1 MDKVV
6 NELYKQ
12 IKDFEEDYDDW
23 EKTCQKPLRRK
34 RIIFFSSLSALF
46 ILIAPFVV
54 GVIENKW
61 GDSWRWS
68 ILFFSIVYLIWV
80 WFAFRIFDKEFKKVP
95 TKFDNICNRTAQ
107 KLKAVYGDN
116 VSKFIDLL
124 ITDLTNKKTTTL
136 KVYDNTVKAVTSI
149 PMLVITTALGFILK
163 SGFDSKFKPED
174 PNLILGIFILL
185 MIFKII
191 SHGIVSTINNPIWG
205 KSSREDY
212 LLKILQVV
220 KYEVLKKDN

>member
-6 NELYKQ
+6 NELYEQ
-12 IKDFEEDYDDW
+12 IKDFEKDYDDW
-23 EKTCQKPLRRK
+23 EETCHKPLRCKRK
-34 RIIFFSSLSALF
+34 IFFISLSALF

-61 GDSWRWS
+61 GNTWRIV
-68 ILFFSIVYLIWV
+68 ILLASLGYSAWV
-80 WFAFRIFDKEFKKVP
+80 WFTFSRFDKEFKKVP
-95 TKFDNICNRTAQ
+95 TKFDNICNRTAT
-107 KLKAVYGDN
+107 KLKEVYGDEN
-116 VSKFIDLL
+116 VSKFINLL

-136 KVYDNTVKAVTSI
+136 KVYDNTIKAVTSI

-163 SGFDSKFKPED
+163 SGFDSKFKTTD
-174 PNLILGIFILL
+174 LKLILGIFILL
-185 MIFKII
+185 LIFKII

-205 KSSREDY
+205 KSSKEDY

-220 KYEVLKKDN
+220 KYEVLKKS

>member
-6 NELYKQ
+6 NELYEQ
-12 IKDFEEDYDDW
+12 IKDFEKDYDDW
-23 EKTCQKPLRRK
+23 EETCHKPLRFRRK
-34 RIIFFSSLSALF
+34 VFFISLSALF

-61 GDSWRWS
+61 GNTWR
-68 ILFFSIVYLIWV
+68 ILILLGSIVYSVWV
-80 WFAFRIFDKEFKKVP
+80 WVTFSEFDKEFKKVP
-95 TKFDNICNRTAQ
+95 TKFDNICDRTAK
-107 KLKAVYGDN
+107 KLKEVYGDEN
-116 VSKFIDLL
+116 VSKFINLL

-136 KVYDNTVKAVTSI
+136 KVYDNTIKAVTSI

-163 SGFDSKFKPED
+163 SGFDSKFKTTD
-174 PNLILGIFILL
+174 LKLILGIFILL
-185 MIFKII
+185 LIFKII

-205 KSSREDY
+205 KSSKEDY

-220 KYEVLKKDN
+220 KYEVLKS